1 LIPNLHLNQVSLI
14 DQKHYEEY
22 LAVRSYKDAFYAIL
36 NEKDTYYDGEDP
48 NKMVSTLITWDI
60 VTGKKKHSNRCD
72 MLKGNYD
79 FTNFERFKPKN
90 FEMQL
95 NGLYER
101 TLLVEKKS

>member
-1 LIPNLHLNQVSLI
+1 MIPNLHLNQVSLI

-36 NEKDTYYDGEDP
+36 NEKDTYYDDEDP
-48 NKMVSTLITWDI
+48 KKMVSTLITWDI

-79 FTNFERFKPKN
+79 FTNYERFKPKN

-101 TLLVEKKS
+101 TLLVEKYA